1 MKVCELGEFTIVD
14 RLARMASHDH
24 RRHFIIGIGN
34 ETTAWRGDVPVQL
47 ATTDALIEDAH
58 FTLST
63 TSWEDLGWK
72 SLAASLGDIAAM
84 GGQPEHVLVSLALP
98 DDTEVDD
105 VLSFYRCMIE
115 LADKHDAVIAGSDT
129 VGAPGDVVGA
139 GNGGGD
145 DYEVLFTTDAAHAE
159 RVRQTVACPVTV
171 IGEITDGLGVTAVV
185 DCQGNPVELTGSGRG
200 HFAAR

>member
-1 MKVCELGEFTIVD
+1 
-14 RLARMASHDH
+14 MASHGH
-24 RRHFIIGIGN
+24 RRHFIVGIGDDAA
-34 ETTAWRGDVPVQL
+34 AWRGDAPVQL

-63 TSWEDLGWK
+63 TSWEDRGWK

-84 GGQPEHVLVSLALP
+84 GRQPEHVLVSLALP
-98 DDTEVDD
+98 GDTEVDD

-129 VGAPGDVVGA
+129 A
-139 GNGGGD
+139 N
-145 DYEVLFTTDAAHAE
+145 AAHAE